1 MTADDIQRDPASANE
16 IPRDGGVPP
25 APPPRAWKDRYVHR
39 FYRSRPGWVDGTV
52 EFFNF
57 IRRNA
62 TPASTASTASTAQP
76 ATVDNSQPSPPTRV
90 LELGP
95 GPQSPTTRFLVST
108 FGPVDGLDVDPDIRN
123 NPDLRER
130 TVYDGRL
137 WPLPDRSYDLI
148 VSDFVLEHVEDPATT
163 FREAAR
169 VLAPGGVFCFRTPN
183 LFHYVTLGSLLTPHW
198 FHVWAG
204 RRLKG
209 HAAGSHA
216 EYPTFYRANSAAAVR
231 RHARSA
237 ALEEVELLRVEKEP
251 SYASVSRVLFLTFT
265 AYERVVNSTPLL
277 AWARIGL
284 FGAYRRPRE

>member
-1 MTADDIQRDPASANE
+1 MTVDGLKRDTASANDL
-16 IPRDGGVPP
+16 PVH
-25 APPPRAWKDRYVHR
+25 WKDRYVHK
-39 FYRSRPGWVDGTV
+39 FYRSRTGWIDGTV
-52 EFFNF
+52 EFFHF

-62 TPASTASTASTAQP
+62 TPAATASTAQP
-76 ATVDNSQPSPPTRV
+76 ATGNPQPSTPNTQPATLNPQPSPPTRV

-95 GPQSPTTRFLVST
+95 GPQSPTTRFLVQT
-108 FGPVDGLDVDPDIRN
+108 FGPVDGLDVDPDIKG
-123 NPDLRER
+123 NPDLREK

-137 WPLPDRSYDLI
+137 WPLPDASYDLI

-209 HAAGSHA
+209 HAEGSHA

-237 ALEEVELLRVEKEP
+237 GLEEVELLRVEKEP
-251 SYASVSRVLFLTFT
+251 SYASVSRLLVLAFT
-265 AYERVVNSTPLL
+265 AYERIVNSTPLL

>member
-1 MTADDIQRDPASANE
+1 MTADDIQRDPAGAIE
-16 IPRDGGVPP
+16 I
-25 APPPRAWKDRYVHR
+25 PRAWKERYVHR

-62 TPASTASTASTAQP
+62 APAATAQP
-76 ATVDNSQPSPPTRV
+76 ATVNPQASPPPRV

-95 GPQSPTTRFLVST
+95 GPQSPTTRFLVQT

-123 NPDLRER
+123 NPDLREK

-231 RHARSA
+231 RHARNA
-237 ALEEVELLRVEKEP
+237 GLEEVELMRVEKEP

-284 FGAYRRPRE
+284 FGAYRKPRE